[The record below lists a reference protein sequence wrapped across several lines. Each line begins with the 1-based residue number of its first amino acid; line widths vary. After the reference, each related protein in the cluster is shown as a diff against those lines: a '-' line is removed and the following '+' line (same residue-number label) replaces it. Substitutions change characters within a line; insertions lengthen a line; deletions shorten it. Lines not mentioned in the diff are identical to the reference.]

1 MKNSLTDIGSRK
13 REDTLKQRDDK
24 LEDPPSQS
32 RNAPRGVKY
41 KVGNET
47 YIRSIRIYEEL
58 GAALDGIAPSGQCVG
73 RALRSSHLWPGHR
86 VERERAVKAARTIAA
101 REERSRRR
109 ATSRGNISG
118 TAQRKSAGKADDE
131 ARAHGLERGNA
142 AGERRLENQPN
153 GALTTPLHTGG
164 NSRLSA
170 APDDALVRTTRGH
183 LRYEIRIW
191 SEVEARLQ
199 HALLACSACARLCS
213 KVLPSLCMAH
223 ALGRNLRTD

>member
-1 MKNSLTDIGSRK
+1 MFSHSRPFIFILKYFLFFVRRQGFQYTRKKKSIRKMKNSLTDIGSRK

-86 VERERAVKAARTIAA
+86 VERESCEGSADNRSPRRTITSA
-101 REERSRRR
+101 RNEPR
-109 ATSRGNISG
+109 
-118 TAQRKSAGKADDE
+118 
-131 ARAHGLERGNA
+131 
-142 AGERRLENQPN
+142 
-153 GALTTPLHTGG
+153 
-164 NSRLSA
+164 
-170 APDDALVRTTRGH
+170 
-183 LRYEIRIW
+183 
-191 SEVEARLQ
+191 
-199 HALLACSACARLCS
+199 
-213 KVLPSLCMAH
+213 
-223 ALGRNLRTD
+223 